1 MAANNNSS
9 SNNEIEST
17 DQVGIRIE
25 AATNTDDLTD
35 AFGSVGTSSSTSAST
50 STAYKQSHFGSG
62 AIGQLASNGYS
73 SSGYHKNVAK
83 MVTERHA
90 AEYNMRHKN
99 RGMAII
105 FNHEHF
111 DVPTLKSRAGT
122 NVDCENLSRVL
133 KQLDFDVSVYKDY
146 RYQEIM
152 STIKYAA
159 SQDHTHNDCI
169 LVAILSHGEMGYI
182 YAKDTQYKLDNI
194 WSHFT
199 ANHCPTLAGKPK
211 LFFIQAC
218 QGDRLDTGV
227 TMQRGRTETDGDS
240 SMSYKIPIHADFLIA
255 YSTIPGFY
263 SWRNTTRGSWFM
275 QSLCAELAANGKR
288 MDILTLLTFVCQRVA
303 VDFESC
309 TPDTPEMH
317 QQKQIPCITTML
329 TRILLFSDKEKSPA
343 GRN

>member
-1 MAANNNSS
+1 MAAKNN

-17 DQVGIRIE
+17 DQVGIRRAVE
-25 AATNTDDLTD
+25 VATNTDDSTD
-35 AFGSVGTSSSTSAST
+35 AFGSVGGSNGPTTSAGYHNNS
-50 STAYKQSHFGSG
+50 YGSG

-73 SSGYHKNVAK
+73 SSSYQKYIAK
-83 MVTERHA
+83 MVTDRHA

-99 RGMAII
+99 RGMALI

-133 KQLDFDVSVYKDY
+133 KQMDFDVTVHKDCRYK
-146 RYQEIM
+146 EILR
-152 STIKYAA
+152 TVEYAA
-159 SQDHTHNDCI
+159 SQNHEDSDCI

-182 YAKDTQYKLDNI
+182 YAKDMQYKLDNI

-218 QGDRLDTGV
+218 QGDRLDAGV

-288 MDILTLLTFVCQRVA
+288 LDMLTLLTFVCQRVA

-329 TRILLFSDKEKSPA
+329 TRILLFNDKQKAPA
-343 GRN
+343 GRA